1 MMEKTKQLG
10 QLIRDKRKS
19 KKMSVRELS
28 ELTGIHAGAII
39 KFETGKTDMTISRVF
54 KISEVLGLS
63 LANVSP
69 ENIDMSSDIETLKDN
84 LEEAIVKITYLLQPM
99 RNINNILRG
108 KTNE

>member
-1 MMEKTKQLG
+1 MCEKTKQLG
-10 QLIRDKRKS
+10 QLMRDKRKS
-19 KKMSVRELS
+19 KKISVRVLS
-28 ELTGIHAGAII
+28 ELTGIHPGAIT
-39 KFETGKTDMTISRVF
+39 KFELGVTDMSISRVF

-84 LEEAIVKITYLLQPM
+84 LDEAIVKITYLLQPM

>member
-1 MMEKTKQLG
+1 MCEKTKQLG
-10 QLIRDKRKS
+10 QLIRNKRKS
-19 KKMSVRELS
+19 QKMSVRVLS
-28 ELTGIHAGAII
+28 ELTEIHAGAII
-39 KFETGKTDMTISRVF
+39 KFELGVTDMSISRVF

-84 LEEAIVKITYLLQPM
+84 LDEAIVKITYLLQPM